1 MIENGDGHVKSST
14 KAIKIRST
22 NFESIVNLSESDS
35 DEIFFDAE
43 EPNSP
48 KFRFE
53 FFFEKMSKK
62 DRQERFKVV
71 YKKCLKISTKKSNK
85 I

>member
-14 KAIKIRST
+14 KRPKEAIKISST

-53 FFFEKMSKK
+53 FFFL
-62 DRQERFKVV
+62 
-71 YKKCLKISTKKSNK
+71 KKCLKKIDKKGSKLFTKNV
-85 I
+85 